1 MSIDEPAAV
10 LVESR
15 DHVRVITINR
25 PRARNAINREVTD
38 LLGKA
43 LRDADNDG
51 NIRAIV
57 LTGAGTAAFCAGAD
71 LKALAAGKRIDATDR
86 DARRWGFA
94 GVVEH
99 PVSTPIIAAVNGFAL
114 GGGTELVLAA
124 DLAIAV
130 DTARFGL
137 PEVKR
142 GIYAAAG
149 GAFRLA
155 NQLPPKLAME
165 YLLTGES
172 MDAARA
178 AELGLINRV
187 VAADELLSAA
197 TTLAEQIAA
206 NAPVAVQATKRL
218 ARGIIDG
225 DIPDERAAWDAN
237 KGEARTVFGSADAAE
252 GPRAFAEKREPVWS
266 GR

>member
-1 MSIDEPAAV
+1 MSIESQEAV
-10 LVESR
+10 LIETR
-15 DHVRVITINR
+15 DHVRIITINR
-25 PRARNAINREVTD
+25 PQARNAINREVTD
-38 LLGKA
+38 LLGRA
-43 LRDADNDG
+43 LHDADADRD
-51 NIRAIV
+51 IRAVV
-57 LTGAGTAAFCAGAD
+57 LTGAGTSAFCAGAD
-71 LKALAAGKRIDATDR
+71 LKALAAGERIDATDR

-99 PVSTPIIAAVNGFAL
+99 PISTPIIAAVNGFAL

-124 DLAIAV
+124 DLAIAAE
-130 DTARFGL
+130 TAQFGL

-149 GAFRLA
+149 GAFRFA
-155 NQLPPKLAME
+155 GQIPPKLAME
-165 YLLTGES
+165 YLLTGKS

-237 KGEARTVFGSADAAE
+237 KAEARTVFSSADAAE
-252 GPRAFAEKREPVWS
+252 GPRAFAEKRDPIWS

>member
-1 MSIDEPAAV
+1 MSTESNEAV

-15 DHVRVITINR
+15 GHVRIITINR
-25 PRARNAINREVTD
+25 PQARNAINREVTD
-38 LLGKA
+38 LIGRA
-43 LRDADNDG
+43 LHDADGDDDV
-51 NIRAIV
+51 RAIV

-71 LKALAAGKRIDATDR
+71 LKALAAGQRIDATDR

-99 PVSTPIIAAVNGFAL
+99 PISTPIIAAVNGFAL

-130 DTARFGL
+130 DTAEFGL

-155 NQLPPKLAME
+155 DQLPPKLAME
-165 YLLTGES
+165 YLLTGKS

-178 AELGLINRV
+178 SELGLINRV
-187 VAADELLSAA
+187 VAADDLLPAA
-197 TTLAEQIAA
+197 IELAEQIAA

-237 KGEARTVFGSADAAE
+237 KVEARAVFSSADAAE
-252 GPRAFAEKREPVWS
+252 GPRAFAEKRAPVWS